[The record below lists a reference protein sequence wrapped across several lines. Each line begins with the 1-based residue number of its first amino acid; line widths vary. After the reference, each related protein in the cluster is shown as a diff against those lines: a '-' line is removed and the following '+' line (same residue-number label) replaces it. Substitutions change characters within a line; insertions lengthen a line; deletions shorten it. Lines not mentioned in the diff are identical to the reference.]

1 MVKNDPIKADKFIKF
16 YTAIKTELEEAQK
29 TTNDEKLK
37 NSISK
42 DIEELN
48 KKIDHFLRKKLGWL
62 FLRKVDD
69 NHGYIQYR

>member
-1 MVKNDPIKADKFIKF
+1 MIERYKKMVKTNILETDKFIKF
-16 YTAIKTELEEAQK
+16 YTTIKNELKEAQK

-48 KKIDHFLRKKLGWL
+48 KKIDHFLRKKLE
-62 FLRKVDD
+62 
-69 NHGYIQYR
+69 

>member
-48 KKIDHFLRKKLGWL
+48 KKIDHFLRKKLE
-62 FLRKVDD
+62 
-69 NHGYIQYR
+69 